1 MERDSLITPIQRFLQ
16 RVHFPAHVLSAV
28 LLCPTM
34 VHADRILDYPA
45 LQTGLERWQA
55 DKQADAAL
63 VWAELGA
70 SGEGSSPLPDL
81 ALAHVLATIA
91 WERVGDPRA
100 YTSWA
105 NAISGYLQAGTSW
118 DAERTK
124 IALKIQKNRT
134 ALALLNPDASPIL
147 TPEDRWLETIN
158 SLTGL
163 SEYAGPQPGL
173 NGTTPQ
179 ANSNVSINYFGTSPV
194 TRQLTEVRQSSDGIR
209 VETNNNNSNTPTRA
223 NIGQRYIPRAD
234 ASDPLTAPVPDLSR
248 TSDDSDTPRLPSGP
262 MRMVPTDTADLT
274 PQPLPQLDPISRSAL
289 SVATA
294 LQAVP
299 PLPVQPLLTPSNT
312 PTVAG
317 VNKKTDSR
325 SKLRPRS
332 ASTRP
337 APPPAV
343 VTQREGGVLKGIE
356 KLDTIPIAL
365 DDTLLQQIGLTA
377 WRYFENNR
385 QPQTGLYNSK
395 QGYAFATPWEMG
407 HMLAGLVS
415 AQQLGLIDRDAFL
428 TDTQTLLATLKDL
441 PLYDQRL
448 PNREYSTRTGQMIDL
463 TNQISDVGS
472 GWSAVGIGRLML
484 WLELTARYYPEL
496 EEAAHA
502 VSMGWS
508 VASLADEGRL
518 RGMLRQPNQDEQS
531 IAEGRLGYEQ
541 YGAAGLAVQGNFVKH
556 ALTYSHLAST
566 VIDGVTVWIDDRPDS
581 KTTSEPLY
589 LGMMELGGIDGCFRQ
604 VVDSHLK
611 AQLTHAK
618 RKKTVVA
625 LSEEFLPK
633 APWFVFNSVYAGGQA
648 WKTSGH
654 DGVARPE
661 LSTYSLKSVL
671 AWHVI
676 APNGMTQWPQD
687 LIGRLTT
694 PNGFRAGFFLDGS
707 TNTATSLA
715 TNAIILE
722 SLWYLNRAQQPFM
735 VFSDSTVAGCP
746 IGTPSLDDSNPQD
759 VP

>member
-1 MERDSLITPIQRFLQ
+1 
-16 RVHFPAHVLSAV
+16 
-28 LLCPTM
+28 
-34 VHADRILDYPA
+34 
-45 LQTGLERWQA
+45 
-55 DKQADAAL
+55 
-63 VWAELGA
+63 
-70 SGEGSSPLPDL
+70 
-81 ALAHVLATIA
+81 
-91 WERVGDPRA
+91 
-100 YTSWA
+100 
-105 NAISGYLQAGTSW
+105 
-118 DAERTK
+118 K

-163 SEYAGPQPGL
+163 SEYTGPQPGL
-173 NGTTPQ
+173 NGTAPQ
-179 ANSNVSINYFGTSPV
+179 TNMTVSVNYFGTSP
-194 TRQLTEVRQSSDGIR
+194 TTQQTTEVRQSSDTDSTVTTGQNH
-209 VETNNNNSNTPTRA
+209 NNN
-223 NIGQRYIPRAD
+223 IGRHYIPRAD
-234 ASDPLTAPVPDLSR
+234 AGDVPVSPVSDATHETTIDPTTL
-248 TSDDSDTPRLPSGP
+248 LPSGP
-262 MRMVPTDTADLT
+262 MRITPDDRADLSSSSA
-274 PQPLPQLDPISRSAL
+274 QPQLDPQHRSAL

-294 LQAVP
+294 LQAIQ
-299 PLPVQPLLTPSNT
+299 PLPVQPLVLTTASI
-312 PTVAG
+312 
-317 VNKKTDSR
+317 KKTTPR

-332 ASTRP
+332 ASTLP
-337 APPPAV
+337 LPSAAIKNSPVQPLMSEEIPHSN
-343 VTQREGGVLKGIE
+343 QDSLNGLN
-356 KLDTIPIAL
+356 KLETSEIVL
-365 DDTLLQQIGLTA
+365 DDALLQNISLTA

-407 HMLAGLVS
+407 HMLAGLIS

-428 TDTQTLLATLKDL
+428 ADTQTLLATLKDL

-463 TNQISDVGS
+463 TNQISDIGS

-502 VSMGWS
+502 VSMGWNI
-508 VASLADEGRL
+508 ASLADNGHL
-518 RGMLRQPNQDEQS
+518 RGMLRSPNQDEQA
-531 IAEGRLGYEQ
+531 ITEGRLGYEQ
-541 YGAAGLAVQGNFVKH
+541 YGAAGLAVQGNFLKN
-556 ALTYSHLAST
+556 AMTYQHLATT
-566 VIDGVTVWIDDRPDS
+566 VIDGVTVWVDDRPDS

-604 VVDSHLK
+604 VADSQLK

-618 RKKTVVA
+618 RQKTVVA
-625 LSEEFLPK
+625 ISEEFLPK

-648 WKTSGH
+648 WKTSSH
-654 DGVARPE
+654 DGIARPQ

-671 AWHVI
+671 AWHAI
-676 APNGMTQWPQD
+676 APKGMTQWPQD
-687 LIGRLTT
+687 LISRLTT